1 MTQKVSVRFKVA
13 CGPYNSGERAGF
25 TASELS
31 KINPLAYELIQPEGE
46 AGEST
51 PPNDVTPSEG
61 PRLSSASPS
70 SSVAAPAEP
79 EADRAMQSPRKRKT
93 RRGR

>member
-1 MTQKVSVRFKVA
+1 MTQKVSVRFLRSV
-13 CGPYNSGERAGF
+13 GPYNSGERAGF

-31 KINPLAYELIQPEGE
+31 RLNPDSFEVIQPEGE
-46 AGEST
+46 AGEPS
-51 PPNDVTPSEG
+51 PGDDVTPSKG
-61 PRLSSASPS
+61 PRHSSASPS

-93 RRGR
+93 RRGS